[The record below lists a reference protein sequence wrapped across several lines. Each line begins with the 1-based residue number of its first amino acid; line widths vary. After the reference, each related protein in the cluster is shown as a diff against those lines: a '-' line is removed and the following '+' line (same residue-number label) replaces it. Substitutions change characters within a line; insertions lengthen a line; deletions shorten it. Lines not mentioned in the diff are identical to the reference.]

1 MRKKMEKITIIIN
14 NKIRN
19 LKYYL
24 QKVKKM
30 KSNKLPRW
38 IN

>member
-1 MRKKMEKITIIIN
+1 MRKKMENIIN
-14 NKIRN
+14 NKIKN